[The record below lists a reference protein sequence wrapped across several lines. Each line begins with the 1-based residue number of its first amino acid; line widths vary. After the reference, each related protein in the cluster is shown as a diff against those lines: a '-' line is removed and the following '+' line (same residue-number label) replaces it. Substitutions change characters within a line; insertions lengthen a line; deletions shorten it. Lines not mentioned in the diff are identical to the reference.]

1 MLKMLTY
8 HKKAFFVA
16 KFEHLY
22 TPHVHDWE
30 RRYIHY
36 EIIFVLCQKKF
47 VSLQFRNQIEKHG

>member
-1 MLKMLTY
+1 MLTY